1 MSDALEKKN
10 SSVPDLVRTPALE
23 IGAEDVALPRLK
35 LGQFMSDQVK
45 DGAVKPGSLFLS
57 LGSDDPDP
65 QSLWEP
71 GDDDGVIIHVLSM
84 TRGKS
89 VSEGGE
95 LVLFDYNDPDAPP
108 DAWVTYNYVVAIPE
122 HVDDVPA
129 KWLLTRTGRPAAQQM
144 NTVLA
149 RQSGIK
155 PPHEIAFEVTTAKR
169 ENKKG
174 EFFVPRV
181 KHVEADSKHVEI
193 AASLASLISANA
205 PSAVDDAPRE
215 AEPAI

>member
-1 MSDALEKKN
+1 MSDALEKTN
-10 SSVPDLVRTPALE
+10 SNVPDLVRTPALE

-35 LGQFMSDQVK
+35 IGQYMSDQVK
-45 DGAVKPGSLFLS
+45 QSLVKPGAVFVS

-71 GDDDGVIIHVLSM
+71 GDDEGVVIHVLGM

-122 HVDDVPA
+122 HVQDVPA

-149 RQSGIK
+149 RQAGSK
-155 PPHEIAFEVTTAKR
+155 APYEIAFEVSTAKR

-181 KHVEADSKHVEI
+181 KFVEAKKENIEI
-193 AASLASLISANA
+193 SVNLSQLIAGHNISEA
-205 PSAVDDAPRE
+205 PAERE

>member
-1 MSDALEKKN
+1 MSEALEKTN
-10 SSVPDLVRTPALE
+10 SNVPDLVRTPALE
-23 IGAEDVALPRLK
+23 ITAEDVALPRLK
-35 LGQFMSDQVK
+35 LGQYMSDQVK
-45 DGAVKPGSLFLS
+45 DSLVKPGSLFVS

-71 GDDDGVIIHVLSM
+71 GDDEGVIVHVLGM
-84 TRGKS
+84 TKGKS

-122 HVDDVPA
+122 HVQDVPA

-149 RQSGIK
+149 RQSGKK
-155 PPHEIAFEVTTAKR
+155 PPYELAFEVTTAKR

-181 KHVEADSKHVEI
+181 KFVEAKAENTEI
-193 AASLASLISANA
+193 ATNLAQMIAGSRIDETPAE
-205 PSAVDDAPRE
+205 RE

>member
-1 MSDALEKKN
+1 MSDALEKTN
-10 SSVPDLVRTPALE
+10 SNVPDLVRTPALE

-35 LGQFMSDQVK
+35 IGQYMSDQVK
-45 DGAVKPGSLFLS
+45 ESLVKPGSLFVS

-65 QSLWEP
+65 QTLWEP
-71 GDDDGVIIHVLSM
+71 GDDEGVVIHVLGM

-95 LVLFDYNDPDAPP
+95 LVLFDYNDPDAPA

-149 RQSGIK
+149 RQAGAK
-155 PPHEIAFEVTTAKR
+155 APYEIAFEVSTAKR

-181 KHVEADSKHVEI
+181 KFVEAKKENVET
-193 AASLASLISANA
+193 AARLASLISAHDISEPA
-205 PSAVDDAPRE
+205 ERE